1 MNNTITYRK
10 FNSASRIKIQCCGKM
25 VVNDIKLDKVR
36 TMGNILNPTKENSFE
51 ILVNFKDKD
60 IFVDKTHFIEKM
72 STKMNTD
79 KRFIAVT
86 RPRRFGKTV
95 TAHMLLA
102 YYSKEYEG
110 HKIFDE
116 LEIANISNYTEHLN
130 KYDVIY
136 IDMNFISSLY
146 KGYLKNN
153 KVSGVETLIDYLEYA
168 IINDLRVREDFAEC
182 FNKHEIENTGLLK
195 ALSTLRN
202 DLNAKFIF
210 IMDEWDL
217 IYRDYRNDTKLQ
229 EDFIELLRGLFKSD
243 GGKACFA
250 LAYLTGI
257 LPIKKYN
264 SQSALNNFKEYNML
278 APEPYEQYFGFTEDD
293 ITEILRNPSCN
304 ISHQEL
310 KEWYE
315 GYKLNGIDIYN
326 PNSVISAITDGKC
339 KSYWSGTS
347 SNEEVV
353 NLINMNFDGI
363 KDDIIHLIEGST
375 IQFSCTTFQND
386 MVSIKTKDDI
396 FSLLVCLGYLG
407 CVDDGGDYRL
417 AYVPNKEIRTALSS
431 IVKAQPWFNSMPIIE
446 RSQSLFE
453 AITNLDGNTTAKIIT
468 EIHNSPNVSLLTY
481 NREESMVFCLISGLM
496 WRTER
501 EYECFRELQS
511 GKGSA
516 DLIYVPKRN
525 INLPILLIEFKYGQS
540 AEEAMNQIK
549 EKEYFR
555 RYIDGDYP
563 NNILLVGINY
573 NPKTKDHQCLI
584 EKLD

>member
-1 MNNTITYRK
+1 
-10 FNSASRIKIQCCGKM
+10 
-25 VVNDIKLDKVR
+25 
-36 TMGNILNPTKENSFE
+36 MGNILNPSENNSF
-51 ILVNFKDKD
+51 IKLANSKKYL
-60 IFVDKTHFIEKM
+60 FVDKTDFIEHI
-72 STKMNTD
+72 NERINED
-79 KRFIAVT
+79 NCFLAIT

-95 TAHMLLA
+95 TAHMLSA
-102 YYSKEYEG
+102 YYSKGYAG
-110 HKIFDE
+110 KNIFDN
-116 LEIANISNYTEHLN
+116 LEIANKPSFDEHLN

-136 IDMNFISSLY
+136 IDMNSICGLY
-146 KGYLKNN
+146 KGYLKKDN
-153 KVSGVETLIDYLEYA
+153 KITGVKTLIDYLEYS
-168 IINDLRVREDFAEC
+168 IITDLREREDFAEC
-182 FNKHEIENTGLLK
+182 LKKHQTENIGLLE
-195 ALSTLRN
+195 ALSNLRN
-202 DLNAKFIF
+202 DLNAQFIF

-217 IYRDYRNDTKLQ
+217 IYRDYRNDTQLQ
-229 EDFIELLRGLFKSD
+229 EDFIDLLRGLFKSD
-243 GGKACFA
+243 GGQACFA

-264 SQSALNNFKEYNML
+264 SQSALNCFDEYNML
-278 APEPYEQYFGFTEDD
+278 APGNYATYFGFTEDEVAQIVKSPD
-293 ITEILRNPSCN
+293 CKV
-304 ISHQEL
+304 SHQDL

-315 GYKLNGIDIYN
+315 GYKIKGIDIYN
-326 PNSVISAITDGKC
+326 PNSVC
-339 KSYWSGTS
+339 KAVSRNECISYWSGTS

-431 IVKAQPWFNSMPIIE
+431 IVKSQPWFNSMPIIE
-446 RSQSLFE
+446 RSKSLFE
-453 AITNLDGNTTAKIIT
+453 AITTLDANKAAEIIT

-496 WRTER
+496 WCTER
-501 EYECFRELQS
+501 EYECYRELQS

-525 INLPILLIEFKYGQS
+525 IHLPILLIEFKYGQS
-540 AEEAMNQIK
+540 AEDALNQIK
-549 EKEYFR
+549 EKEYFS
-555 RYIDGDYP
+555 RYRDGDYP
-563 NNILLVGINY
+563 NDVLLIGINY

>member
-1 MNNTITYRK
+1 
-10 FNSASRIKIQCCGKM
+10 
-25 VVNDIKLDKVR
+25 
-36 TMGNILNPTKENSFE
+36 MGNILNPTDSNSF
-51 ILVNFKDKD
+51 INLVKFKESE
-60 IFVDKTHFIEKM
+60 IFVDKTEFIEKM
-72 STKMNTD
+72 SSKINTQN
-79 KRFIAVT
+79 RFIAIT

-95 TAHMLLA
+95 TAHMLSA
-102 YYSKEYEG
+102 YYSKGYVG
-110 HKIFDE
+110 QKIFDK
-116 LEIANISNYTEHLN
+116 LEIANKPSFAEHLN
-130 KYDVIY
+130 KYNVLY
-136 IDMNFISSLY
+136 IDMNSIRDDYIAYTEDEDLQV
-146 KGYLKNN
+146 KG
-153 KVSGVETLIDYLEYA
+153 VTSIVDYLQYSVIEELKEDKEYA
-168 IINDLRVREDFAEC
+168 NILSESRKVGKKNLSSAL
-182 FNKHEIENTGLLK
+182 NEICNQTKEQ
-195 ALSTLRN
+195 
-202 DLNAKFIF
+202 FIL

-217 IYRDYRNDTKLQ
+217 ICREYRNEPELLEK
-229 EDFIELLRGLFKSD
+229 FIEVMRGLFKSD
-243 GGKACFA
+243 KGQACFA

-264 SQSALNNFKEYNML
+264 SQSALNVFKEYNML
-278 APEPYEQYFGFTEDD
+278 RPVPYEEYFGFTEEDVAK
-293 ITEILRNPSCN
+293 IVKLPQCKIN
-304 ISHQEL
+304 HQDL

-315 GYKLNGIDIYN
+315 GYKLNGKDIYN
-326 PNSVISAITDGKC
+326 PNSVVSAISDGIC
-339 KSYWSGTS
+339 QSYWSGTS

-431 IVKAQPWFNSMPIIE
+431 IVKSQPWFNSMTIIE

-453 AITNLDGNTTAKIIT
+453 AITTLDANKIANIIT

-496 WRTER
+496 WQTER
-501 EYECFRELQS
+501 EYEVFRELQS

-525 INLPILLIEFKYGQS
+525 MHLPILLIEFKYGQS

-563 NNILLVGINY
+563 NDVLLIGINY
-573 NPKTKDHQCLI
+573 NPKTKEHQCLI

>member
-1 MNNTITYRK
+1 
-10 FNSASRIKIQCCGKM
+10 
-25 VVNDIKLDKVR
+25 
-36 TMGNILNPTKENSFE
+36 MGNIINPDNYNSF
-51 ILVNFKDKD
+51 INLVKFKESE
-60 IFVDKTHFIEKM
+60 IFVDKTEFIEKM
-72 STKMNTD
+72 SSKINTQN
-79 KRFIAVT
+79 RFIAIT

-95 TAHMLLA
+95 TAHMLSA
-102 YYSKEYEG
+102 YYSKGYTG
-110 HKIFDE
+110 QNIFDK
-116 LEIANISNYTEHLN
+116 LEIANKPSFEEHLN

-136 IDMNFISSLY
+136 IDMNSIKDRYISY
-146 KGYLKNN
+146 KSDKSIYIEAIDDIVDFLQYIVIRELKEN
-153 KVSGVETLIDYLEYA
+153 KEYA
-168 IINDLRVREDFAEC
+168 EQINNDPLIGKKSLSSALNVIC
-182 FNKHEIENTGLLK
+182 KYTGE
-195 ALSTLRN
+195 
-202 DLNAKFIF
+202 KFIF

-217 IYRDYRNDTKLQ
+217 IYRDYRKDNTLQ
-229 EDFIELLRGLFKSD
+229 EKFIEFLRGLFKSSS
-243 GGKACFA
+243 GQACFA

-264 SQSALNNFKEYNML
+264 SQSALNCFDEYNMF
-278 APEPYEQYFGFTEDD
+278 APGNYAPYFGFTEDEVAQIVKSPD
-293 ITEILRNPSCN
+293 CKV
-304 ISHQEL
+304 SHQDL
-310 KEWYE
+310 KEWYK
-315 GYKLNGIDIYN
+315 GYKIKGIDIYN
-326 PNSVISAITDGKC
+326 PNSVVSSISDGIC
-339 KSYWSGTS
+339 QSYWSGTS

-353 NLINMNFDGI
+353 NLINMNFDRI

-375 IQFSCTTFQND
+375 ILFSCITFQND

-431 IVKAQPWFNSMPIIE
+431 IVKSQPWFNSIPIIE

-453 AITNLDGNTTAKIIT
+453 AITTLDVNKAAEIIT

-496 WRTER
+496 WQTER
-501 EYECFRELQS
+501 EYEVFRELQS

-525 INLPILLIEFKYGQS
+525 MHLPILLIEFKYGQS

-563 NNILLVGINY
+563 NDVLLIGINY
-573 NPKTKDHQCLI
+573 NPKTKDHKCQI
-584 EKLD
+584 EMLDK

>member
-1 MNNTITYRK
+1 MNNTITYWK
-10 FNSASRIKIQCCGKM
+10 FNSVSRIKIQCCGKM

-168 IINDLRVREDFAEC
+168 IINDLREREDFAEC

-202 DLNAKFIF
+202 DLNAQFIF

-264 SQSALNNFKEYNML
+264 SQSALNNFDEFNML
-278 APEPYEQYFGFTEDD
+278 SSGDLAPYFGFTEEEVAD
-293 ITEILRNPSCN
+293 IVKSPDCKV
-304 ISHQEL
+304 SHQNL

-315 GYKLNGIDIYN
+315 GYKIKGIDIYN
-326 PNSVISAITDGKC
+326 PNSVC
-339 KSYWSGTS
+339 KAVSRNECISYWSKTS
-347 SNEEVV
+347 SNDEVV
-353 NLINMNFDGI
+353 RLINMDFDGVK
-363 KDDIIHLIEGST
+363 KDVMNLIEGARVLFD
-375 IQFSCTTFQND
+375 FSNFQND
-386 MVSIKTKDDI
+386 MVTIKNKNDV

-407 CVDDGGDYRL
+407 CSDIGSDSDYKQ
-417 AYVPNKEIRTALSS
+417 AYVPNKEIKQALMGIIKDQEWYEKIENFKRSEGLL
-431 IVKAQPWFNSMPIIE
+431 KAILE
-446 RSQSLFE
+446 
-453 AITNLDGNTTAKIIT
+453 LDATTVATLIQDV
-468 EIHNSPNVSLLTY
+468 HNSPAVALLDYNDEESLTY
-481 NREESMVFCLISGLM
+481 CVMTGLLWSTLGKYITHREE
-496 WRTER
+496 
-501 EYECFRELQS
+501 QA
-511 GKGSA
+511 GKGRV
-516 DLIYVPKRN
+516 DLVYEPAIKGTTPL
-525 INLPILLIEFKYGQS
+525 ILIEFKYDGS
-540 AEEAMNQIK
+540 AEEAIAQIK
-549 EKEYFR
+549 KQEYFK
-555 RYIDGDYP
+555 RYTGQYR
-563 NNILLVGINY
+563 NIIIVGINY
-573 NPKTKDHQCLI
+573 STKTKDHQCLI
-584 EKLD
+584 EKMD

>member
-1 MNNTITYRK
+1 
-10 FNSASRIKIQCCGKM
+10 
-25 VVNDIKLDKVR
+25 
-36 TMGNILNPTKENSFE
+36 MGNILNPTDSNSF
-51 ILVNFKDKD
+51 INLVKFKESE
-60 IFVDKTHFIEKM
+60 IFVDKTEFIEKM
-72 STKMNTD
+72 SSKINTQN
-79 KRFIAVT
+79 RFIAIT

-95 TAHMLLA
+95 TAHMLSA
-102 YYSKEYEG
+102 YYSKGYVG
-110 HKIFDE
+110 QKIFDK
-116 LEIANISNYTEHLN
+116 LEIANKPSFAEHLN
-130 KYDVIY
+130 KYNVLY
-136 IDMNFISSLY
+136 IDMNSIRDDYIAYTEDEDLQV
-146 KGYLKNN
+146 KG
-153 KVSGVETLIDYLEYA
+153 VTSIVDYLQYSVIEELKEDKEYA
-168 IINDLRVREDFAEC
+168 NILSESRKVGKKNLSSAL
-182 FNKHEIENTGLLK
+182 NEICNQTKEQ
-195 ALSTLRN
+195 
-202 DLNAKFIF
+202 FIL

-217 IYRDYRNDTKLQ
+217 ICREYRNEPELLEK
-229 EDFIELLRGLFKSD
+229 FIEVMRGLFKSD
-243 GGKACFA
+243 KGQACFA

-264 SQSALNNFKEYNML
+264 SQSALNVFKEYNML
-278 APEPYEQYFGFTEDD
+278 RPVPYEEYFGFTEEDVAK
-293 ITEILRNPSCN
+293 IVKLPQCKIN
-304 ISHQEL
+304 HQDL

-315 GYKLNGIDIYN
+315 GYKLNGKDIYN
-326 PNSVISAITDGKC
+326 PNSVVSAISDGIC
-339 KSYWSGTS
+339 QSYWSGTS

-407 CVDDGGDYRL
+407 CVDDGDGYHL

-431 IVKAQPWFNSMPIIE
+431 IVKSQPWFNSIPIIE

-453 AITNLDGNTTAKIIT
+453 AITTLDANKIANIIT

-496 WRTER
+496 WQTER
-501 EYECFRELQS
+501 EYEVFRELQS

-525 INLPILLIEFKYGQS
+525 MHLPILLIEFKYGQN
-540 AEEAMNQIK
+540 AEDAIKQIK
-549 EKEYFR
+549 EKEYFS
-555 RYIDGDYP
+555 RYRDGDYP
-563 NNILLVGINY
+563 NDVLLIGINY
-573 NPKTKDHQCLI
+573 NPKTKEHQCLI

>member
-1 MNNTITYRK
+1 
-10 FNSASRIKIQCCGKM
+10 
-25 VVNDIKLDKVR
+25 
-36 TMGNILNPTKENSFE
+36 MGNILNPTDSNSF
-51 ILVNFKDKD
+51 INLVKFKESE
-60 IFVDKTHFIEKM
+60 IFVDKTEFIEKM
-72 STKMNTD
+72 SSKINTQN
-79 KRFIAVT
+79 RFIAIT

-95 TAHMLLA
+95 TAHMLSA
-102 YYSKEYEG
+102 YYSKGYVG
-110 HKIFDE
+110 QKIFDK
-116 LEIANISNYTEHLN
+116 LEIANKPSFAEHLN
-130 KYDVIY
+130 KYNVLY
-136 IDMNFISSLY
+136 IDMNSIRDDYIAYTEDEDLQV
-146 KGYLKNN
+146 KG
-153 KVSGVETLIDYLEYA
+153 VTSIVDYLQYSVIEELKEDKEYA
-168 IINDLRVREDFAEC
+168 NILSESRKVGKKNLSSAL
-182 FNKHEIENTGLLK
+182 NEICNQTKEQ
-195 ALSTLRN
+195 
-202 DLNAKFIF
+202 FIL

-217 IYRDYRNDTKLQ
+217 ICREYRNEPELLEK
-229 EDFIELLRGLFKSD
+229 FIEVMRGLFKSD
-243 GGKACFA
+243 KGQACFA

-264 SQSALNNFKEYNML
+264 SQSALNVFKEYNML
-278 APEPYEQYFGFTEDD
+278 RPVPYEEYFGFTEEDVAK
-293 ITEILRNPSCN
+293 IVKLPQCKIN
-304 ISHQEL
+304 HQDL

-315 GYKLNGIDIYN
+315 GYKLNGKDIYN
-326 PNSVISAITDGKC
+326 PNSVVSAISDGIC
-339 KSYWSGTS
+339 QSYWSGTS

-431 IVKAQPWFNSMPIIE
+431 IVKSQPWFNSMPIIE

-453 AITNLDGNTTAKIIT
+453 AITTLDANKVAEIIT
-468 EIHNSPNVSLLTY
+468 EIHNSPNISLLTY

-496 WRTER
+496 WQTER
-501 EYECFRELQS
+501 EYEVFRELQS

-525 INLPILLIEFKYGQS
+525 MHLPILLIEFKYGQN
-540 AEEAMNQIK
+540 AEDAIKQIK
-549 EKEYFR
+549 EKEYFS
-555 RYIDGDYP
+555 RYRDGDYP
-563 NNILLVGINY
+563 NDVLLIGINY
-573 NPKTKDHQCLI
+573 NPKTKEHQCLI

>member
-1 MNNTITYRK
+1 
-10 FNSASRIKIQCCGKM
+10 
-25 VVNDIKLDKVR
+25 
-36 TMGNILNPTKENSFE
+36 MGNILNPSENNSF
-51 ILVNFKDKD
+51 IKLANSKKYL
-60 IFVDKTHFIEKM
+60 FVDKTDFIEHI
-72 STKMNTD
+72 NERINED
-79 KRFIAVT
+79 NCFLAIT

-95 TAHMLLA
+95 TAHMLSA
-102 YYSKEYEG
+102 YYSKGYAG
-110 HKIFDE
+110 QNIFDK
-116 LEIANISNYTEHLN
+116 LEIANKPSFEEHLN
-130 KYDVIY
+130 KYNVLY
-136 IDMNFISSLY
+136 IDMNSIRDSYIAYIEDEDLQVKGVSSI
-146 KGYLKNN
+146 
-153 KVSGVETLIDYLEYA
+153 VDYLQYSVIEELKEDTEYSNILSESRKVGKKNLSSA
-168 IINDLRVREDFAEC
+168 LN
-182 FNKHEIENTGLLK
+182 EICNQTKEQ
-195 ALSTLRN
+195 
-202 DLNAKFIF
+202 FIL

-217 IYRDYRNDTKLQ
+217 ICREYRNEPELLEK
-229 EDFIELLRGLFKSD
+229 FIEVMRGLFKSD
-243 GGKACFA
+243 KGQACFA

-264 SQSALNNFKEYNML
+264 SQSALNCFDEYNML
-278 APEPYEQYFGFTEDD
+278 APGNYATYFGFTEDEVAQIVKSPD
-293 ITEILRNPSCN
+293 CKV
-304 ISHQEL
+304 SHQDL

-315 GYKLNGIDIYN
+315 GYKIKGIDIYN
-326 PNSVISAITDGKC
+326 PNSVC
-339 KSYWSGTS
+339 KAVSRNECISYWSGTS

-431 IVKAQPWFNSMPIIE
+431 IVKSQPWFNSMPIIE

-453 AITNLDGNTTAKIIT
+453 AITTLDANKVAEIIT
-468 EIHNSPNVSLLTY
+468 EIHNSPNISLLTY

-496 WRTER
+496 WQTER
-501 EYECFRELQS
+501 EYEVFRELQS

-525 INLPILLIEFKYGQS
+525 IHLPILLIEFKYGQS
-540 AEEAMNQIK
+540 AEDALNQIK
-549 EKEYFR
+549 EKEYFS
-555 RYIDGDYP
+555 RYRDGDYP
-563 NNILLVGINY
+563 NDVLLIGINY